1 MSNSSNAWS
10 KLAQFLLT
18 DPEINDLQNRYHNLT
33 GKYLP
38 GWHWECFGD
47 LNNYISS
54 LREMVSEAEAAAK
67 SKKENKL
74 SE

>member
-33 GKYLP
+33 GKYLS
-38 GWHWECFGD
+38 GWNWDEFCD
-47 LNNYISS
+47 LNDYITY
-54 LREMVSEAEAAAK
+54 LRRKVADAEAVA
-67 SKKENKL
+67 KKEKT
-74 SE
+74 E